1 MASMLLKLVQR
12 PSLSSTIIWFRALSL
27 TPHIHGKP
35 PPEVFRGS
43 NWEPAQTIR
52 TDDHSEPTGI
62 PDDWDKYNRVVYP
75 PVAVGEV
82 AQPGVGRN
90 CFTRQCS

>member
-1 MASMLLKLVQR
+1 MLLKLVQR
-12 PSLSSTIIWFRALSL
+12 SSLSSTITWFRALSL
-27 TPHIHGKP
+27 TPHYHGKP

-43 NWEPAQTIR
+43 NWEPADTIR

-75 PVAVGEV
+75 PLAAGEV
-82 AQPGVGRN
+82 ARLGVRSSY
-90 CFTRQCS
+90 FSRRRA